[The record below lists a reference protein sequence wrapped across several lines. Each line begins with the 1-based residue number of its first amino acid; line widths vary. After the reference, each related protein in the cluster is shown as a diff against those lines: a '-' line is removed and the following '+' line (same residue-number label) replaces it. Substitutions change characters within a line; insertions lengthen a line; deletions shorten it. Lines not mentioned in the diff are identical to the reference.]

1 MAKYRV
7 GLLGAGR
14 KGTQHARAYMMD
26 ERVEV
31 VEVADG
37 ESGSVRTMPT
47 KEVFGKSMSAAVMV
61 AAHEQE
67 MWHNLRVDAHP
78 NAIGEL
84 LQVYRDAQDSAN
96 RVAAFYKGAIRIK
109 PYYWRRV
116 GAPMK

>member
-1 MAKYRV
+1 MKKLRLVVVLAV
-7 GLLGAGR
+7 LVLLAACGQSETLEMTGGLPKTSFA
-14 KGTQHARAYMMD
+14 
-26 ERVEV
+26 
-31 VEVADG
+31 
-37 ESGSVRTMPT
+37 
-47 KEVFGKSMSAAVMV
+47 SAAP
-61 AAHEQE
+61 EPE

-84 LQVYRDAQDSAN
+84 SQVYRDAQDLAN